1 MHWAM
6 QYLGQPWVEHD
17 NDCWAFFRRISADHF
32 QRDLSII
39 QIDTDNLRVCI
50 DQFLNH
56 TEHQYWKKTTSP
68 TDGDAVLM
76 SQGRMPTHVGMWL
89 SVDGGGVLHCVKG
102 AGVIFTK
109 TSQLHALSYNV
120 LGYYSYKAGDAC

>member
-1 MHWAM
+1 MHWAI

-17 NDCWAFFRRISADHF
+17 NDCWAFFRRVSADHF
-32 QRDLSII
+32 QRELSII
-39 QIDTDNLRVCI
+39 EIDTANLRACI

-56 TEHQYWKKTTSP
+56 TEHRYWKKTDTP

-76 SQGRMPTHVGMWL
+76 SQGHMPTHVGMWL
-89 SVDGGGVLHCVKG
+89 DVDGGGVLHCVKG

-109 TSQLHALSYNV
+109 TSQLRV
-120 LGYYSYKAGDAC
+120 LGYKVVAYYAYKAGDAC